1 MIKSR
6 KIFPKTLIV
15 CAITAALAIVL
26 YLVAL
31 SSQFFSLSLFGQN
44 VQSLD
49 IDTSTFLVIFCS
61 KGILLTCL
69 VLLTRILI
77 VIINEDAFQTPIIR
91 RFYTSGL
98 LVLLLPVIN
107 SIGITVMARN
117 QDLAQF
123 MFGNVQLVLIE
134 SLINRVSTF
143 LIIGILIL
151 SFAHVLK
158 QGLLIYEEQKLTV

>member
-1 MIKSR
+1 MVQSKKLLP
-6 KIFPKTLIV
+6 KILV
-15 CAITAALAIVL
+15 SCALATTLTIVL

-31 SSQFFSLSLFGQN
+31 SSQFFGLSLFGQN
-44 VQSLD
+44 VHNPD
-49 IDTSTFLVIFCS
+49 MHITTFLMILFS

-107 SIGITVMARN
+107 SIGFTIMGRN
-117 QDLAQF
+117 QDLSQF
-123 MFGNVQLVLIE
+123 LFGSFQLVLIE

-151 SFAHVLK
+151 AFAHVLK

>member
-1 MIKSR
+1 MIQSR

-15 CAITAALAIVL
+15 CAIAATLAIVL

-49 IDTSTFLVIFCS
+49 IHASTFLMIFFS

-107 SIGITVMARN
+107 SIGFTVMARN
-117 QDLAQF
+117 QDIAQF
-123 MFGNVQLVLIE
+123 LLGSIQLVLIE

-151 SFAHVLK
+151 AFAHVLK